1 MTPSGDPEGGT
12 LKGAMMAHPDR
23 VIDKSRADHSIES
36 AVLDERCIL
45 CGELAAHIVIEQ
57 TSTGFPPMVSHLCC
71 THFKLVVGD
80 CSSYTYELPTQRD

>member
-1 MTPSGDPEGGT
+1 
-12 LKGAMMAHPDR
+12 
-23 VIDKSRADHSIES
+23 
-36 AVLDERCIL
+36 
-45 CGELAAHIVIEQ
+45 LAAHIVIEQ